1 MTVISSAGL
10 GQIQANYQRVL
21 ERIHTAA
28 KRSGRDPDLV
38 QLVVVTKTYPVVAI
52 REVLAAGGRNLG
64 ENYAEEA
71 EAKILEL
78 ADEADIHWHMIGH
91 VQSRKARLVSQYFS
105 CLHSLD
111 SAKLARRLGAF
122 CGEFGRRLPVFIEI
136 NVSGEASKSGLPAW
150 EEENWTQLLPVIQE
164 MVETPNL
171 SIIGLMTMP
180 PFSSEP
186 EHSRPYYEKLIR
198 LRDFLAAEFTHLD
211 WAELSMGMS
220 SDFEIA
226 VENGATW
233 VRIGQAILGP
243 RES

>member
-1 MTVISSAGL
+1 
-10 GQIQANYQRVL
+10 
-21 ERIHTAA
+21 
-28 KRSGRDPDLV
+28 
-38 QLVVVTKTYPVVAI
+38 
-52 REVLAAGGRNLG
+52 
-64 ENYAEEA
+64 
-71 EAKILEL
+71 
-78 ADEADIHWHMIGH
+78 
-91 VQSRKARLVSQYFS
+91 
-105 CLHSLD
+105 
-111 SAKLARRLGAF
+111 
-122 CGEFGRRLPVFIEI
+122 VFIEI

-198 LRDFLAAEFTHLD
+198 LRDFLAVEFTHLD
-211 WAELSMGMS
+211 WEELSMGMS

-233 VRIGQAILGP
+233 VRIGQAVLGP